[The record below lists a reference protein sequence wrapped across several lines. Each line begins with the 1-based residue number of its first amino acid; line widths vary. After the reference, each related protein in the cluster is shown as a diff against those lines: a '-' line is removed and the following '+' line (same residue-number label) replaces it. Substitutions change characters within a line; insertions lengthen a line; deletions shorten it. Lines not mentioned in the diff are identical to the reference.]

1 MCPAITVG
9 VFGQVPVKANG
20 LELGGGHQGQAQRSS
35 SLGSWALDPCLPC
48 GKAGAKTQGE
58 EGLGWRSQPHC
69 EAQEGPGRWVEG
81 GQACDGEAE
90 VSGTSQTLVGGGRG
104 DLSALPWLKNAKQHL
119 GFLVSHLPS
128 EY

>member
-9 VFGQVPVKANG
+9 GFGQVPVKANG

-58 EGLGWRSQPHC
+58 GANTQGGDHSLTVRPRRDLEGGCREARPATGRGRGAGYVTDLGLGRQ
-69 EAQEGPGRWVEG
+69 R
-81 GQACDGEAE
+81 
-90 VSGTSQTLVGGGRG
+90 
-104 DLSALPWLKNAKQHL
+104 
-119 GFLVSHLPS
+119 
-128 EY
+128 